1 MVIVN
6 NSEPREANRLY
17 YNHNVLC
24 WLPDRWYK
32 EDTSTIACYVTSRHA
47 IVGLLL
53 VKLRALSA
61 AAAAE

>member
-6 NSEPREANRLY
+6 NSELREANRLY
-17 YNHNVLC
+17 YNVLC

-47 IVGLLL
+47 IVGLL